1 MSKYADVLLVE
12 ETDGT
17 PHVVTAPGCTA
28 NEGNVVAFDGTMG
41 TVVRRAYM
49 DTGEEAYAIL
59 SKMIPIHE
67 ADAVYISRYE
77 KENKNAP

>member
-1 MSKYADVLLVE
+1 MSKYVDVLLVE

-28 NEGNVVAFDGTMG
+28 NEGNVVAFNGTMA

-49 DTGEEAYAIL
+49 DTSEDAYAIL
-59 SKMIPIHE
+59 SAMIPTYE

-77 KENKNAP
+77 KESKNAP